1 MAKLGAQ
8 AVTVIVIVGCG
19 GGLLMA
25 YAIGR
30 FFINQRADGTDL
42 EAAREGEKRQ
52 TEYMRDVRTRNRQ
65 TLTGTYGQPM
75 STPAYYN
82 EAAYYDNTPR
92 ESGYSTPGSYMQA
105 GGRGGNS
112 GWTSPMKPT
121 GNAAAY
127 EAPVAQGPIDHANY
141 VDDDDDDF
149 NEKKPRK

>member
-30 FFINQRADGTDL
+30 FFINQRADGTDI

-65 TLTGTYGQPM
+65 TLNGTYGHATQSPG
-75 STPAYYN
+75 Y
-82 EAAYYDNTPR
+82 TPR
-92 ESGYSTPGSYMQA
+92 GSGYSTPGSYMHD
-105 GGRGGNS
+105 GGRGGGHS
-112 GWTSPMKPT
+112 GYASPMKPT
-121 GNAAAY
+121 GNAVAY
-127 EAPVAQGPIDHANY
+127 EAPVLTQGGIDHANL

-149 NEKKPRK
+149 NEKKPKK

>member
-1 MAKLGAQ
+1 MGKLGAQ

-30 FFINQRADGTDL
+30 FFINQRADGSDI
-42 EAAREGEKRQ
+42 ESAREAGEKRQ

-65 TLTGTYGQPM
+65 TLTGTYGYP
-75 STPAYYN
+75 SPSPAY
-82 EAAYYDNTPR
+82 TPR
-92 ESGYSTPGSYMQA
+92 GSGYSTPGSYFHD

-112 GWTSPMKPT
+112 GWSSPMKPT
-121 GNAAAY
+121 GNAVAY
-127 EAPVAQGPIDHANY
+127 EAPVLSQGPIDHANL

-149 NEKKPRK
+149 NEKKAHK